1 VSAHALWNSWQDD
14 KDRTM
19 TASSLDSTPAG
30 IAKRPPYAGYAM
42 AAAGATLFAT
52 KGILI
57 KLAYAR
63 GIDAE
68 TTLALRMI
76 LALPFYLVIGIHAV
90 MSRKSSGQ
98 ALPDKSLVLR
108 AFGVGLIG
116 YWISSYLDFKGL
128 EYISAHFERL
138 ILFTYPL
145 FVVLFGAAFFHQ
157 PIKPKALLAF
167 AVSYGGLALL
177 FAQNVATFGASI
189 ETGALFVLGSAVTF
203 ALYQLFAKPVIMKIG
218 PQLFTCI
225 AMGSAAIAVIL
236 QFLVTHRFETIMVSP
251 SLWGLGLA
259 LAFGATVLPSF
270 FLSSALKQISA
281 QANATIGMLSP
292 VVTIVLAMAV
302 LGDAVSGADW
312 LGAALVILGIGWFTL
327 SERKG

>member
-1 VSAHALWNSWQDD
+1 MTSAIDTAA
-14 KDRTM
+14 KDAT
-19 TASSLDSTPAG
+19 
-30 IAKRPPYAGYAM
+30 RPPYMGYAM

-57 KLAYAR
+57 KLAYAQ

-76 LALPFYLVIGIHAV
+76 LALPFYLVIGAHAV
-90 MSRKSSGQ
+90 MSQKAKGQ
-98 ALPDKSLVLR
+98 SLPEKGLLLR

-145 FVVLFGAAFFHQ
+145 FVVLFGAAFFRQ

-177 FAQNVATFGASI
+177 FMQNVATFGASTK
-189 ETGALFVLGSAVTF
+189 TGAFFVLGSAVTF
-203 ALYQLFAKPVIMKIG
+203 ALYQLLAKPIIMKVG

-225 AMGSAAIAVIL
+225 AMGAAGIAVIL
-236 QFLVTHRFETIMVSP
+236 QFLAMHPFERILVSP

-270 FLSSALKQISA
+270 FLSAALKQISA

-292 VVTIVLAMAV
+292 VVTIVLAMVV
-302 LGDAVSGADW
+302 LGDAVSGTDW

>member
-1 VSAHALWNSWQDD
+1 
-14 KDRTM
+14 M
-19 TASSLDSTPAG
+19 TASIDTAARD
-30 IAKRPPYAGYAM
+30 AKRPPYLGYAM

-57 KLAYAR
+57 KLAYAQ

-76 LALPFYLVIGIHAV
+76 LSLPFYLVIGIHAFAG
-90 MSRKSSGQ
+90 MKARG
-98 ALPDKSLVLR
+98 AEFPDARLWLR
-108 AFGVGLIG
+108 MIGVGLIG
-116 YWISSYLDFKGL
+116 YWTSSYLDFKGL

-145 FVVLFGAAFFHQ
+145 FVVLLGAAFFRQ
-157 PIKPKALLAF
+157 PIRVKALLAF
-167 AVSYGGLALL
+167 AVSYAGLAVM
-177 FAQNVATFGASI
+177 FAQNFSTFGASVM
-189 ETGALFVLGSAVTF
+189 TGAFYVLAAAVTF
-203 ALYQLFAKPVIMKIG
+203 ALYQLLAKPLIMRIG

-225 AMGSAAIAVIL
+225 AMGAAGVAVIL
-236 QFLVTHRFETIMVSP
+236 QFLVTHPVEAIFVSP

-270 FLSSALKQISA
+270 FLSAALKQISA

-292 VVTIVLAMAV
+292 VVTILLAMGV
-302 LGDAVSGADW
+302 LGDAVSGAEW

>member
-1 VSAHALWNSWQDD
+1 MTSQTIALD
-14 KDRTM
+14 
-19 TASSLDSTPAG
+19 
-30 IAKRPPYAGYAM
+30 AKRPPYTGYAM
-42 AAAGATLFAT
+42 AAIGAALFAS

-57 KLAYAR
+57 KLAYAQ

-76 LALPFYLVIGIHAV
+76 LALPFYVVIGLHAV
-90 MSRKSSGQ
+90 RGMKAKGETM
-98 ALPDKSLVLR
+98 PDTTLMLR
-108 AFGVGLIG
+108 MIGVGLIG
-116 YWISSYLDFKGL
+116 YWTSSYLDFKGL

-145 FVVLFGAAFFHQ
+145 FVVLFGAAFFRQ
-157 PIKPKALLAF
+157 PIRLKALLAF
-167 AVSYGGLALL
+167 AVSYAGLALL
-177 FAQNVATFGASI
+177 FVQNMAASGSATT
-189 ETGALFVLGSAVTF
+189 TGTLYVLAAAVTF
-203 ALYQLFAKPVIMKIG
+203 ALYQLLAKPLIMKIG

-225 AMGSAAIAVIL
+225 AMGAAGIAVIL
-236 QFLVTHRFETIMVSP
+236 QFLATHPVETILVSP

-270 FLSSALKQISA
+270 FLSAALKQISA

-302 LGDAVSGADW
+302 LGDTVGVSEW
-312 LGAALVILGIGWFTL
+312 LGAALVIVGIGWFTL

>member
-1 VSAHALWNSWQDD
+1 MTSETIALD
-14 KDRTM
+14 
-19 TASSLDSTPAG
+19 
-30 IAKRPPYAGYAM
+30 AKRPPYMGYAM
-42 AAAGATLFAT
+42 AAIGAALFAS

-57 KLAYAR
+57 KLAYAQ

-76 LALPFYLVIGIHAV
+76 LALPFYVVIGLHAV
-90 MSRKSSGQ
+90 RGMKAKGVPM
-98 ALPDKSLVLR
+98 PDTTLMLR
-108 AFGVGLIG
+108 MIGVGLIG
-116 YWISSYLDFKGL
+116 YWTSSYLDFKGL

-145 FVVLFGAAFFHQ
+145 FVVLFGAAFFRQ
-157 PIKPKALLAF
+157 PIRLKALLAF
-167 AVSYGGLALL
+167 AVSYAGLALL
-177 FAQNVATFGASI
+177 FVQNMAASGSATT
-189 ETGALFVLGSAVTF
+189 TGTLYVLAAAVTF
-203 ALYQLFAKPVIMKIG
+203 ALYQLLAKPLIMKIG

-225 AMGSAAIAVIL
+225 AMGAAGSAVIL
-236 QFLVTHRFETIMVSP
+236 QFLATHPVETILVSP
-251 SLWGLGLA
+251 SLWGLSLA

-270 FLSSALKQISA
+270 FLSAALKQISA

-302 LGDAVSGADW
+302 LGDTVGGSEW

-327 SERKG
+327 SERKA

>member
-1 VSAHALWNSWQDD
+1 MTSATIA
-14 KDRTM
+14 KD
-19 TASSLDSTPAG
+19 
-30 IAKRPPYAGYAM
+30 AKRPPYAGYAM
-42 AAAGATLFAT
+42 AAMGATLFAT
-52 KGILI
+52 KGII
-57 KLAYAR
+57 VKLAYAQ

-76 LALPFYLVIGIHAV
+76 LALPFYIAIGLHAV
-90 MSRKSSGQ
+90 MGRKAEGKPLPDRGLLLQ
-98 ALPDKSLVLR
+98 AL
-108 AFGVGLIG
+108 GIGLIG

-145 FVVLFGAAFFHQ
+145 FVVLFGAAFFRQ
-157 PIKPKALLAF
+157 PIQPRALLAF

-177 FAQNVATFGASI
+177 FAQNVATFGAGT

-203 ALYQLFAKPVIMKIG
+203 ALYQLLAKPVIMKVG

-225 AMGSAAIAVIL
+225 AMGAAGMAVIL
-236 QFLVTHRFETIMVSP
+236 HFLATHPFEIILVSP
-251 SLWGLGLA
+251 TLWGISLA

-270 FLSSALKQISA
+270 FLSAALKQISA

-292 VVTIVLAMAV
+292 VVTILLAMAV
-302 LGDAVSGADW
+302 LGDPVSGTDW

>member
-1 VSAHALWNSWQDD
+1 MTSAID
-14 KDRTM
+14 
-19 TASSLDSTPAG
+19 TPAKD
-30 IAKRPPYAGYAM
+30 AKRPPYISYAM

-76 LALPFYLVIGIHAV
+76 LALPFYLVIGTHAV
-90 MSRKSSGQ
+90 MSQKAKGQ
-98 ALPDKSLVLR
+98 QLPETNPLLC

-145 FVVLFGAAFFHQ
+145 FVVLFGAAFFRQ

-167 AVSYGGLALL
+167 AVSYAGLALL
-177 FAQNVATFGASI
+177 FAQNFSTFGASTM
-189 ETGALFVLGSAVTF
+189 TGALYVLAAAVTF
-203 ALYQLFAKPVIMKIG
+203 ALYQLLAKPLIMKIG

-225 AMGSAAIAVIL
+225 AMGAAGVAVIL
-236 QFLVTHRFETIMVSP
+236 QFLATHPFEAILVSP

-270 FLSSALKQISA
+270 FLSAALKQISA

-302 LGDAVSGADW
+302 LGDAVSGTDW

>member
-1 VSAHALWNSWQDD
+1 
-14 KDRTM
+14 M
-19 TASSLDSTPAG
+19 TASSLETTTAP
-30 IAKRPPYAGYAM
+30 AKRPYMGYAM

-57 KLAYAR
+57 KLAYAE

-76 LALPFYLVIGIHAV
+76 LALPFYLVIGLHAFRT
-90 MSRKSSGQ
+90 MTQSGE
-98 ALPDKSLVLR
+98 ALPDRPLWLRMIAVGVL
-108 AFGVGLIG
+108 G
-116 YWISSYLDFKGL
+116 YWISSYLDFKSL

-157 PIKPKALLAF
+157 PIRPKALIAF
-167 AVSYGGLALL
+167 AVSYAGLALL
-177 FAQNVATFGASI
+177 FMQNFSAAGMNAT
-189 ETGALFVLGSAVTF
+189 TGALYVLGAAVTF
-203 ALYQLFAKPVIMKIG
+203 ALYQLFAKPLIMRVG

-225 AMGSAAIAVIL
+225 AMGSAGVAVIL
-236 QFLVTHRFETIMVSP
+236 QFLVTHPIQAIFVSP
-251 SLWGLGLA
+251 KLWGLGLA

-270 FLSSALKQISA
+270 FLSAALKQITA

-292 VVTIVLAMAV
+292 VVTIILAMAI
-302 LGDAVSGADW
+302 LGDAVTGTDW
-312 LGAALVILGIGWFTL
+312 IGAALVILGIGWFTL

>member
-1 VSAHALWNSWQDD
+1 
-14 KDRTM
+14 M
-19 TASSLDSTPAG
+19 TASIDA
-30 IAKRPPYAGYAM
+30 AKDTKSPPYLGYAM

-57 KLAYAR
+57 KLAYAQ

-76 LALPFYLVIGIHAV
+76 LSLPFYLVIGLHALKG
-90 MSRKSSGQ
+90 MRANG
-98 ALPDKSLVLR
+98 AELPDAKLWLR
-108 AFGVGLIG
+108 MIGVGLIG
-116 YWISSYLDFKGL
+116 YWTSSYLDFKGL

-145 FVVLFGAAFFHQ
+145 FVVLMGAAFFRQ
-157 PIKPKALLAF
+157 PIKLKALLAF
-167 AVSYGGLALL
+167 AVSYTGLAVM
-177 FAQNVATFGASI
+177 FAQNFSVFGAGI
-189 ETGALFVLGSAVTF
+189 MTGALYVLAAAVTF
-203 ALYQLFAKPVIMKIG
+203 ALYQLLAKPLIMRIG

-225 AMGSAAIAVIL
+225 AMGSAGVAVIL
-236 QFLVTHRFETIMVSP
+236 QFLVTHPFEAILVSP

-270 FLSSALKQISA
+270 FLSAALKQISA

-302 LGDAVSGADW
+302 LGASVSGAEW
-312 LGAALVILGIGWFTL
+312 LGAILVILGIGWFTL
-327 SERKG
+327 SDRKR

>member
-1 VSAHALWNSWQDD
+1 
-14 KDRTM
+14 M
-19 TASSLDSTPAG
+19 TTQT
-30 IAKRPPYAGYAM
+30 IAPDTKRPPYAGYAM
-42 AAAGATLFAT
+42 AAFGAALFAS

-57 KLAYAR
+57 KLAYAQ

-76 LALPFYLVIGIHAV
+76 LALPFYLVIGIHALGA
-90 MSRKSSGQ
+90 MKAKGET
-98 ALPDKSLVLR
+98 LPDASLMLR
-108 AFGVGLIG
+108 MIGVGLIG
-116 YWISSYLDFKGL
+116 YWTSSYLDFKGL

-145 FVVLFGAAFFHQ
+145 FVVLFGAAFFRQ
-157 PIKPKALLAF
+157 PVRLKALVAF
-167 AVSYGGLALL
+167 GISYAGLALL
-177 FAQNVATFGASI
+177 FVQNMAAAGSATT
-189 ETGALFVLGSAVTF
+189 TGTLYVLAAAVTF
-203 ALYQLFAKPVIMKIG
+203 ALYQLLAKPLIMKIG

-225 AMGSAAIAVIL
+225 AMGAAGVAVIL
-236 QFLVTHRFETIMVSP
+236 QFLATHPVESILVTP

-270 FLSSALKQISA
+270 FLSAALKQISA

-302 LGDAVSGADW
+302 LGDAVSGSEW

>member
-1 VSAHALWNSWQDD
+1 
-14 KDRTM
+14 M
-19 TASSLDSTPAG
+19 TASSIESATAS
-30 IAKRPPYAGYAM
+30 AKHPYAGYAM
-42 AAAGATLFAT
+42 AAMGATLFAT

-57 KLAYAR
+57 KLAYAE

-76 LALPFYLVIGIHAV
+76 MALPFYLVIGIHAFRT
-90 MSRKSSGQ
+90 SKRSGGE
-98 ALPDKSLVLR
+98 LPDRRLWLR
-108 AFGVGLIG
+108 MIGVGLLG

-145 FVVLFGAAFFHQ
+145 FVVLFGAAFFRQ
-157 PIKPKALLAF
+157 PIRLKALVAF
-167 AVSYGGLALL
+167 GVSYAGLALL
-177 FAQNVATFGASI
+177 FTQNLSASGMSTM
-189 ETGALFVLGSAVTF
+189 TGALYVLTAAVTF
-203 ALYQLFAKPVIMKIG
+203 ALYQLLAKPLIMRIG

-225 AMGSAAIAVIL
+225 AMGAAGIAVIL
-236 QFLVTHRFETIMVSP
+236 QFLVTHPLNAIMVSP
-251 SLWGLGLA
+251 TLWGLGLA

-270 FLSSALKQISA
+270 FLSAALKQITA

-292 VVTIVLAMAV
+292 VVTIILAMAV
-302 LGDAVSGADW
+302 LGDAVTGTDW

-327 SERKG
+327 SERKA

>member
-1 VSAHALWNSWQDD
+1 MNPATTSATMA
-14 KDRTM
+14 KD
-19 TASSLDSTPAG
+19 
-30 IAKRPPYAGYAM
+30 AKRPPYAGYAM
-42 AAAGATLFAT
+42 AAIGATLFAT
-52 KGILI
+52 KGIMV
-57 KLAYAR
+57 KLAYAE

-76 LALPFYLVIGIHAV
+76 LALPFYIVIGLHAV
-90 MSRKSSGQ
+90 MSQQAEGKPLPGPGLLLQ
-98 ALPDKSLVLR
+98 AL
-108 AFGVGLIG
+108 GVGLVG

-145 FVVLFGAAFFHQ
+145 FVVLFGAAFFRQ
-157 PIKPKALLAF
+157 PIRLKALLAF

-177 FAQNVATFGASI
+177 FAQNVATFGAST

-203 ALYQLFAKPVIMKIG
+203 ALYQLLAKPVIMKVG

-225 AMGSAAIAVIL
+225 AMGAAGVAVIL
-236 QFLVTHRFETIMVSP
+236 QFLATHPFEAILVSP
-251 SLWGLGLA
+251 TLWGIGLA

-270 FLSSALKQISA
+270 FLSAALKQISA

-302 LGDAVSGADW
+302 LGDPVSGTDW

-327 SERKG
+327 SERKR

>member
-1 VSAHALWNSWQDD
+1 
-14 KDRTM
+14 M
-19 TASSLDSTPAG
+19 TSETIATD
-30 IAKRPPYAGYAM
+30 AKRPPYMGYAL
-42 AAAGATLFAT
+42 AAIGAALFAS

-57 KLAYAR
+57 KLAYAQ

-76 LALPFYLVIGIHAV
+76 LALPFYVVIGIHALGATKAKGES
-90 MSRKSSGQ
+90 M
-98 ALPDKSLVLR
+98 PDVKLWLR
-108 AFGVGLIG
+108 IIGVGLIG
-116 YWISSYLDFKGL
+116 YWTSSYLDFKGL

-145 FVVLFGAAFFHQ
+145 FVVLFGAAFFRQ
-157 PIKPKALLAF
+157 PIKLKALLAF
-167 AVSYGGLALL
+167 AVSYAGLAM
-177 FAQNVATFGASI
+177 
-189 ETGALFVLGSAVTF
+189 LFVQNMAASGSATTAGTLYVLAAAVTF
-203 ALYQLFAKPVIMKIG
+203 ALYQLLAKPLIMKIG

-225 AMGSAAIAVIL
+225 AMGAAGVAVIL
-236 QFLVTHRFETIMVSP
+236 QFLATHPFEAILVSP

-270 FLSSALKQISA
+270 FLSAALKQISA

-292 VVTIVLAMAV
+292 VVTIVLAMVV
-302 LGDAVSGADW
+302 LGDTVRGSEW

>member
-1 VSAHALWNSWQDD
+1 MTSAIDTVA
-14 KDRTM
+14 KD
-19 TASSLDSTPAG
+19 
-30 IAKRPPYAGYAM
+30 AKRPPYMGYAM

-57 KLAYAR
+57 KLAYAQ

-76 LALPFYLVIGIHAV
+76 LALPFYLVIGTHAV
-90 MSRKSSGQ
+90 MSQKSKGQ
-98 ALPDKSLVLR
+98 HLPEKGLLLR

-145 FVVLFGAAFFHQ
+145 FVVLFGAAFFRQ

-167 AVSYGGLALL
+167 AVSYAGLALL
-177 FAQNVATFGASI
+177 FVQNFSAFGASTM
-189 ETGALFVLGSAVTF
+189 TGALYVLAAAVTF
-203 ALYQLFAKPVIMKIG
+203 ALYQLLAKPIIMKIG

-225 AMGSAAIAVIL
+225 AMGAAGIAVIL
-236 QFLVTHRFETIMVSP
+236 QFLATHPFEAILVSP

-270 FLSSALKQISA
+270 FLSAALKQITA

-292 VVTIVLAMAV
+292 VVTIVLAMVV
-302 LGDAVSGADW
+302 LGDAVSGTDW

>member
-1 VSAHALWNSWQDD
+1 
-14 KDRTM
+14 M
-19 TASSLDSTPAG
+19 TAQSVDTAPQET
-30 IAKRPPYAGYAM
+30 KRLPYAGYAM

-57 KLAYAR
+57 KLAYAK

-76 LALPFYLVIGIHAV
+76 LALPFYLVIGAHAV
-90 MSRKSSGQ
+90 MSQKTKGQ
-98 ALPDKSLVLR
+98 ALPERGLLLR
-108 AFGVGLIG
+108 AFGIGLIG

-145 FVVLFGAAFFHQ
+145 FVVLFGAAFFRQ
-157 PIKPKALLAF
+157 PIKWKALLAF
-167 AVSYGGLALL
+167 AVSYAGLALM
-177 FAQNVATFGASI
+177 FAQNVATFGAGI
-189 ETGALFVLGSAVTF
+189 QTGALFVMGAAVTF
-203 ALYQLFAKPVIMKIG
+203 ALYQLLAKPIIMKVG

-225 AMGSAAIAVIL
+225 AMGAAAVAVIL
-236 QFLVTHRFETIMVSP
+236 QFLVTHPLQSLMVTP

-270 FLSSALKQISA
+270 FLSAALKQISA

-292 VVTIVLAMAV
+292 VITIVLAMAV
-302 LGDAVSGADW
+302 LGDAIGWSDW
-312 LGAALVILGIGWFTL
+312 VGAALVILGIGWFTL
-327 SERKG
+327 SERKR

>member
-1 VSAHALWNSWQDD
+1 
-14 KDRTM
+14 M
-19 TASSLDSTPAG
+19 TASSLDSAAPA
-30 IAKRPPYAGYAM
+30 ARRPPYTGYAM
-42 AAAGATLFAT
+42 AAIGATLFAT
-52 KGILI
+52 KGII
-57 KLAYAR
+57 VKLAYAE

-68 TTLALRMI
+68 TALALRMI
-76 LALPFYLVIGIHAV
+76 LALPFYLVIGAHAV
-90 MSRKSSGQ
+90 MCRKAEGKP
-98 ALPDKSLVLR
+98 LPERGLLLQ

-145 FVVLFGAAFFHQ
+145 FVVLFGAAFFRQ
-157 PIKPKALLAF
+157 PIRPKALLAF
-167 AVSYGGLALL
+167 AVSYGGLALM
-177 FAQNVATFGASI
+177 FAENVATFGASI
-189 ETGALFVLGSAVTF
+189 ETGALFVLASALTF
-203 ALYQLFAKPVIMKIG
+203 ALYQLFAKPVIMKVG

-225 AMGSAAIAVIL
+225 AMGAAAIAVIL
-236 QFLVTHRFETIMVSP
+236 QFLVTHPVGALLVSP
-251 SLWGLGLA
+251 TLWGISLA

-270 FLSSALKQISA
+270 FLSAALKQISA

-302 LGDAVSGADW
+302 LGDTVTAADW

>member
-1 VSAHALWNSWQDD
+1 MTVQSA
-14 KDRTM
+14 
-19 TASSLDSTPAG
+19 DSAPQE
-30 IAKRPPYAGYAM
+30 AKRLPYAGYAM
-42 AAAGATLFAT
+42 AAAGASLFAT

-57 KLAYAR
+57 KLAYAQ

-76 LALPFYLVIGIHAV
+76 LALPFYLVIGVHAFAG
-90 MSRKSSGQ
+90 MRAKGEP
-98 ALPDKSLVLR
+98 LPDSGLWLR
-108 AFGVGLIG
+108 MIGVGLIG
-116 YWISSYLDFKGL
+116 YWTSSYLDFKGL

-145 FVVLFGAAFFHQ
+145 FVVLIGAAFFRQ

-167 AVSYGGLALL
+167 AISYAGLGVL
-177 FAQNVATFGASI
+177 FMQNMAAFGSSTM
-189 ETGALFVLGSAVTF
+189 TGALYVLSAAVTF
-203 ALYQLFAKPVIMKIG
+203 ALYQLLAKPLIMKIG

-225 AMGSAAIAVIL
+225 AMGAAAVAVIL
-236 QFLVTHRFETIMVSP
+236 QFLLTHPVETIFVSP

-270 FLSSALKQISA
+270 FLSAALKQISA

-292 VVTIVLAMAV
+292 VITIVLAMAV
-302 LGDAVSGADW
+302 LGDAITGSEW
-312 LGAALVILGIGWFTL
+312 LGAGLVILGIGWFTL
-327 SERKG
+327 SERRG

>member
-1 VSAHALWNSWQDD
+1 
-14 KDRTM
+14 M
-19 TASSLDSTPAG
+19 TASIDIAAKD
-30 IAKRPPYAGYAM
+30 AKRPPYMGYAM

-57 KLAYAR
+57 KLAYAQ

-76 LALPFYLVIGIHAV
+76 LALPFYLVIGIHAFTSMKV
-90 MSRKSSGQ
+90 SG
-98 ALPDKSLVLR
+98 ASLPDAKLWLR
-108 AFGVGLIG
+108 MIGVGLIG
-116 YWISSYLDFKGL
+116 YWTSSYLDFKGL

-145 FVVLFGAAFFHQ
+145 FVVLFGAVFFRQ
-157 PIKPKALLAF
+157 PIKLKALLAF
-167 AVSYGGLALL
+167 AVSYTGLALL
-177 FAQNVATFGASI
+177 FAQNFSAFGTSTM
-189 ETGALFVLGSAVTF
+189 TGALYVLAAAVTF
-203 ALYQLFAKPVIMKIG
+203 ALYQLLAKPLIMRIG

-225 AMGSAAIAVIL
+225 AMGAAGVAVIL
-236 QFLVTHRFETIMVSP
+236 QFLLTHPLETIFVSP

-270 FLSSALKQISA
+270 FLSAALKQISA